1 MTLLAEV
8 ITIAL
13 CIIGALTMLRGLFSG
28 GKRGEE

>member
-28 GKRGEE
+28 KRGEE